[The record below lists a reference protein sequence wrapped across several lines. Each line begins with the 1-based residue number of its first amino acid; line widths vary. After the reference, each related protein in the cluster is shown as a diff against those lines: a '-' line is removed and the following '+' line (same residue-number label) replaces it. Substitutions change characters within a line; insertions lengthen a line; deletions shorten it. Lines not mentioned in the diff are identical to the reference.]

1 MVMSAEPIVKTL
13 KQIDQKKLGKV
24 LFMSP
29 QGERLNQNKVISL
42 SKLKNITIICGR
54 YEGIDQRVI
63 DKYVDEE
70 ISVGDFVLSG
80 GEYAAICLIDAIS
93 RHIPG
98 TLGNKDSYLK
108 DTFSNGLL
116 KGDVYT
122 KPENFDSMEVP
133 EVLLSGNHKKIGYIS
148 GWEGASTQ
156 RDREAGFISCLANS
170 GMTLHNRQVGNF
182 VMEEA
187 KEATR
192 KMFSLDPPDAVF
204 IANDHMALA
213 VMDTLRYELGLR
225 IPQDV
230 SVIGYDDVPASAWP
244 AYDLTTVRQ
253 PVNKMVEET
262 VGILMKKI
270 NNTET
275 KSRRVKIDG
284 PLIIRGSA
292 RLPGGWGS

>member
-1 MVMSAEPIVKTL
+1 MNINILTIFPEIFDVLNSGVLSKAIKNKIISFDTLDIRKNASNKHNHIDSKPYGGGEGMVMNAEPIVKTL

-70 ISVGDFVLSG
+70 ISVGDFILSG

-116 KGDVYT
+116 KGDVYA
-122 KPENFDSMEVP
+122 KPENFDSMLVP
-133 EVLLSGNHKKIGYIS
+133 EVLLSGNHQKIEQWRKENSLLKTFIKRPDLLKDIKLTKKQKKLLEE
-148 GWEGASTQ
+148 WASK
-156 RDREAGFISCLANS
+156 A
-170 GMTLHNRQVGNF
+170 
-182 VMEEA
+182 
-187 KEATR
+187 
-192 KMFSLDPPDAVF
+192 
-204 IANDHMALA
+204 
-213 VMDTLRYELGLR
+213 
-225 IPQDV
+225 
-230 SVIGYDDVPASAWP
+230 
-244 AYDLTTVRQ
+244 
-253 PVNKMVEET
+253 
-262 VGILMKKI
+262 IL
-270 NNTET
+270 
-275 KSRRVKIDG
+275 
-284 PLIIRGSA
+284 
-292 RLPGGWGS
+292 

>member
-1 MVMSAEPIVKTL
+1 MNINILTIFPEIFEVLNSGVLSKAIKNKIISFDALDIRKNASNKHNHIDSKPYGGGEGMVMSAEPIVKTL

-29 QGERLNQNKVISL
+29 QGDRLNQNKVISL

-122 KPENFDSMEVP
+122 KPEKFDSMQVP
-133 EVLLSGNHKKIGYIS
+133 EVLLSGNHKKIEQWKKENSLLKTFTKRPDLLKDIKLTKKQKKLLEE
-148 GWEGASTQ
+148 WASK
-156 RDREAGFISCLANS
+156 A
-170 GMTLHNRQVGNF
+170 
-182 VMEEA
+182 
-187 KEATR
+187 
-192 KMFSLDPPDAVF
+192 
-204 IANDHMALA
+204 
-213 VMDTLRYELGLR
+213 
-225 IPQDV
+225 
-230 SVIGYDDVPASAWP
+230 
-244 AYDLTTVRQ
+244 
-253 PVNKMVEET
+253 
-262 VGILMKKI
+262 IL
-270 NNTET
+270 
-275 KSRRVKIDG
+275 
-284 PLIIRGSA
+284 
-292 RLPGGWGS
+292 